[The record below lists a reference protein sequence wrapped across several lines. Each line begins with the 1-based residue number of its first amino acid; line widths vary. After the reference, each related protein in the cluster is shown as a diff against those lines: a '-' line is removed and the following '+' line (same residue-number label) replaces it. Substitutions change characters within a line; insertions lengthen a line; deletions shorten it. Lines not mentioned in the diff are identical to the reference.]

1 MFRVKSMKMR
11 RAVIPPEHLDYDTI
25 KNANRRH
32 MRLLSRLQVG
42 EQRGWLALPHKKQG
56 EIAGG
61 VQGEGAFE
69 DAGKKWWTSPQGRV
83 VVISTF
89 REFSKRGSMLFIA
102 SLDLGRSA

>member
-32 MRLLSRLQVG
+32 MRLLSRLHVG
-42 EQRGWLALPHKKQG
+42 EQRDWLALPHKEQE

-61 VQGEGAFE
+61 VQDEGAFG
-69 DAGKKWWTSPQGRV
+69 DAGKSGGR
-83 VVISTF
+83 IS
-89 REFSKRGSMLFIA
+89 
-102 SLDLGRSA
+102 